1 MMVYLI
7 ISFWLLDFEGVTG
20 RKYIH
25 DENNSTVYYSFNVPD
40 TSEFMQKVEDM
51 EAEAGWSRFDYIP
64 MNYRSSSLP
73 QNFIPVMIDL
83 LFLFLIFGPMFKGGG
98 MNNMMSKAMGIDA
111 KNIEIVKKTGVC
123 SMIHSY

>member
-1 MMVYLI
+1 
-7 ISFWLLDFEGVTG
+7 
-20 RKYIH
+20 
-25 DENNSTVYYSFNVPD
+25 
-40 TSEFMQKVEDM
+40 MQKVEDM

-123 SMIHSY
+123 SIIHSFDQVLASNSLQNHLIYSQSHHLL